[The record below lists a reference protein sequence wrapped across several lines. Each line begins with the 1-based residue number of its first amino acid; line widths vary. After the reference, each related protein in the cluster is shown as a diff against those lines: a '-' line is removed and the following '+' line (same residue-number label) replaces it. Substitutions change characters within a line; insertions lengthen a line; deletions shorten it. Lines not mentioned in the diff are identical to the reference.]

1 VRTRIKATLKVLMR
15 AGISIGLLSWLVAQ
29 SGPGDLL
36 EAFLG
41 ISRQTWAAAFLM
53 FLLSQLLAATRWCIL
68 ARALD
73 FAGRWSAYL
82 KFYFVGMYFNLF
94 LPSSVGGDVFRALF
108 ICQGKPLR
116 LRAAYSVVADR
127 LLGLTAMFMLGAA
140 AVSAWGDLLPLRFE
154 TMLIASGL
162 IAVALIAVLPFIHK
176 TVSRVWS
183 EIGERLSI
191 ILVFWHRPASLF
203 SALGISLALQALGT
217 GTICILANA
226 MELSPPAAFYFAAF
240 PLVALAT
247 LLPISFNGIGIRE
260 GGFVYFLGLK
270 GVPVEKAL
278 TLSLSFFAIQVVTS
292 LLGGLIYVLGLHKKT

>member
-1 VRTRIKATLKVLMR
+1 VKARIKTTLNALMR
-15 AGISIGLLSWLVAQ
+15 AGISVGLLTWLVAH
-29 SGPGDLL
+29 SGPRDILG
-36 EAFLG
+36 AFLK
-41 ISRQTWAAAFLM
+41 ISPQAWAAALLM
-53 FLLSQLLAATRWCIL
+53 FLLSQVLGAARWYIL

-108 ICQGKPLR
+108 ICQGRPLR

-140 AVSAWGDLLPLRFE
+140 AVSAWGDLLPLRFQ
-154 TMLIASGL
+154 TMLIGSGL
-162 IAVALIAVLPFIHK
+162 IAVALMAVLPFIHK
-176 TVSRVWS
+176 TVSRFWS
-183 EIGERLSI
+183 EVGERLSI
-191 ILVFWHRPASLF
+191 ILVFWHRPASLL
-203 SALGISLALQALGT
+203 SALGLSLALQVLGT
-217 GTICILANA
+217 GTICLLANA

-240 PLVALAT
+240 PLVAIIT
-247 LLPISFNGIGIRE
+247 LLPVSFNGIGIRE
-260 GGFVYFLGLK
+260 GGFVYFLGLR
-270 GVPVEKAL
+270 GVPAEKAL